1 MYLMWHK
8 SVLAKIL
15 CKPLSMCEN
24 HSWLPVGFTHDMCN
38 GNYHSVWIRLSAE
51 FGMFHFTHWMVL
63 MKFGINE
70 KLFMFVCFLYAEKI
84 RLHLH
89 SD

>member
-1 MYLMWHK
+1 
-8 SVLAKIL
+8 
-15 CKPLSMCEN
+15 
-24 HSWLPVGFTHDMCN
+24 MCN

-51 FGMFHFTHWMVL
+51 FGMFHCTYCMVL